1 LHETCGLSVVRR
13 IIVTLIIY
21 EDKIVCTT
29 RRELHQRNPKT
40 KYIITYLG
48 LKILVRL
55 KKLDIIEEEKFINKL
70 TNKDL
75 KLSIIDY

>member
-40 KYIITYLG
+40 KYIITYISRGGLG

-70 TNKDL
+70 TKT
-75 KLSIIDY
+75 